1 MNQSQYAIVAVMI
14 VLIAIATLA
23 FVTNVFATKD
33 PYDSGYDHGCD
44 DATISDPDD
53 YYINQDGK
61 GPSNH
66 TDEFMNGYND
76 GYSSCSG
83 YGTES
88 QPSQS
93 QSQASSNENTNT
105 NSLSQSQATTIYV
118 CKEGG
123 CTAQ

>member
-1 MNQSQYAIVAVMI
+1 MI

-23 FVTNVFATKD
+23 LVSNVFATKD

-44 DATISDPDD
+44 DASKSPSNR
-53 YYINQDGK
+53 YINEDGK
-61 GPSNH
+61 GPSDH
-66 TDEFMNGYND
+66 TQQFMNGYYD
-76 GYSSCSG
+76 GFNACDNEGPESG
-83 YGTES
+83 
-88 QPSQS
+88 QAQAQS
-93 QSQASSNENTNT
+93 SSNTNTNT